1 MSTKNAVNKC
11 SKENNITRS
20 KIPVRLFANDAV
32 KKLDALAMR
41 QEKWS
46 IGLYKKSNDELY
58 SLLAECYD
66 EVMLLRLQGRGVVS
80 ALNKILAERGISFND
95 ATKLETKVVRVVF
108 GNIGKRAFSYSSVL
122 VLAKAERLETK
133 DFATWITNSGG
144 VEEVRKKSKLDG
156 KTPSEIREDTVDS
169 VSKALSTI
177 SAITASDFEVVDGV
191 DFSVVIVRKNADGST
206 DFLRQVKS
214 QRVIKD
220 ALISVKDVVGQERLN
235 QSVKSDSKKFSQRQ
249 ALLKKASNKPITLPT
264 NALKNAEIAE
274 MA

>member
-1 MSTKNAVNKC
+1 MSTKNAVKKY
-11 SKENNITRS
+11 SKKQNSTGS
-20 KIPVRLFANDAV
+20 KVPAQLFANDAV
-32 KKLDALAMR
+32 KKLDNLAAR
-41 QEKWS
+41 QKKWS
-46 IGLYKKSNDELY
+46 AGLYKKANDELY
-58 SLLAECYD
+58 SLLAECYE
-66 EVMLLRLQGRGVVS
+66 EVIAIRLEGRKVTS
-80 ALNKILAERGISFND
+80 ALNNILAERGITFND
-95 ATKLETKVVRVVF
+95 ATKLETKAVRLVF

-169 VSKALSTI
+169 VSEALSTI

-220 ALISVKDVVGQERLN
+220 ALISVKDVVGQEKLN
-235 QSVKSDSKKFSQRQ
+235 QSVKSASKQYSLRQ
-249 ALLKKASNKPITLPT
+249 GLLNKASNKLISLPSKS
-264 NALKNAEIAE
+264 LKIAE
-274 MA
+274 MV

>member
-11 SKENNITRS
+11 SKEKNSTGS
-20 KIPVRLFANDAV
+20 KVQAQLFANDAV
-32 KKLDALAMR
+32 KKLDNLAVR

-66 EVMLLRLQGRGVVS
+66 EVMLIRLQGRGVVS

-95 ATKLETKVVRVVF
+95 ATKLETKVVRAVF

-122 VLAKAERLETK
+122 VLAKAEGVETK

-156 KTPSEIREDTVDS
+156 KTPSEIREESIDR
-169 VSKALSTI
+169 VSEALGTI
-177 SAITASDFEVVDGV
+177 SAITLSDFEVIDGL
-191 DFSVVIVRKNADGST
+191 DFLVAVVRQNADGTT
-206 DFLRQVKS
+206 DIVRQIKS

-235 QSVKSDSKKFSQRQ
+235 QSLKSDAKKFSQRQ
-249 ALLKKASNKPITLPT
+249 ALLNRASNKTITLPT
-264 NALKNAEIAE
+264 NALKIAE